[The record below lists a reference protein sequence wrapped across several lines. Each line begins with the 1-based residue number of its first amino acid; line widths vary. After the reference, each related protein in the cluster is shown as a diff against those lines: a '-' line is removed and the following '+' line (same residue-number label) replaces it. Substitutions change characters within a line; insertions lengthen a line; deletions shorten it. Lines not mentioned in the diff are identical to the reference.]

1 MKQRSLVLA
10 AVAMMPLGLLVAQT
24 PPTPPVT
31 PVIPA
36 PVTPATPVTPLPAPM
51 PIVSGQGWLS
61 EWDREEIRRAAE
73 EARRAS
79 EEVRINSREIAEEAR
94 IAGQRAMEDAR
105 IAMRDFRVDMPRIDI
120 PRLSGQQ
127 FMASVP
133 FEFEGP
139 GFPYSSRLEIGPPPN
154 FMQGEP
160 ADSLYQLAREAFNRQ
175 DYSRAAARFA
185 DLIAKYPNS
194 RLVPQ
199 SAYYQAFALYRVGTV
214 DALRSALKVLE
225 SIASRFEYET
235 RMSKS
240 DAPALHAR
248 VLRALADRNE
258 PGVDAKLRDL
268 YAKYPSV
275 SCDQDD
281 VRIKAQVL
289 SSLYQADP
297 DAAMPYIR
305 QNLATRDACNAE
317 LRRTAVFLLA
327 NRPTAE
333 QTALIVQVAKN
344 DTVRSV
350 RSQAIEVLSRMP
362 GDEAIAA
369 LQQFMNDDDERIQ
382 AAAVRSLM
390 RSDNPRARAAMRSLI
405 DRRDASERQR
415 LEAIRSFDR
424 DNASPEDAAYLRS
437 LFNRQGESDR
447 IKDAVLSAL
456 AQMPSE
462 ENNAFLLSV
471 AKNPNESS
479 SLRATA
485 LRRVTSRQNLSTD
498 DLIKLY
504 DASDSRS
511 MRQTLVQALSQRSEE
526 KALNK
531 LIDIVRYST
540 DPEVRSYSIQVL
552 LQKKDPAIQK
562 RVLDLINKGGNGGN
576 E

>member
-1 MKQRSLVLA
+1 
-10 AVAMMPLGLLVAQT
+10 
-24 PPTPPVT
+24 
-31 PVIPA
+31 PA
-36 PVTPATPVTPLPAPM
+36 PV
-51 PIVSGQGWLS
+51 VSGRGWLS

-94 IAGQRAMEDAR
+94 MAGQRAMEDAR
-105 IAMRDFRVDMPRIDI
+105 IAMRDFRFEMPKFT
-120 PRLSGQQ
+120 GQSII
-127 FMASVP
+127 ANVP
-133 FEFEGP
+133 FEFE
-139 GFPYSSRLEIGPPPN
+139 SRSFGYKSNVEIGPPPQ

-175 DYSRAAARFA
+175 DYSRAATRFA
-185 DLIAKYPNS
+185 ELISKYPSS

-199 SAYYQAFALYRVGTV
+199 SAYYQAFSLYRVGTV
-214 DALRSALKVLE
+214 ESLRTALRVLE
-225 SIASRFEYET
+225 TNASRFEYES

-240 DAPALHAR
+240 DAPALQAR

-258 PGVDAKLRDL
+258 PGVEGKLREL

-275 SCDQDD
+275 SCDQEAIG
-281 VRIKAQVL
+281 IKAQVL
-289 SSLYQADP
+289 SSLYQTDP
-297 DAAMPYIR
+297 EAAMPYIR
-305 QNLATRDACNAE
+305 QHLGTRDACNAE

-327 NRPTAE
+327 NRPTPE
-333 QTALIVQVAKN
+333 RTALIVQVAKT

-350 RSQAIEVLSRMP
+350 RSRAIEVLSRMP
-362 GDEAIAA
+362 GDDAIAA
-369 LQQFMNDDDERIQ
+369 LQQFMNDGDEQIQ
-382 AAAVRSLM
+382 ASAVRSLM
-390 RSDNPRARAAMRSLI
+390 RSDNPKARAAMRALI

-424 DNASPEDAAYLRS
+424 DNTSPEDAAYLRS

-456 AQMPSE
+456 SQVPSE
-462 ENNAFLLSV
+462 ENSAFLLSV
-471 AKNPNESS
+471 ARNTNESS

-485 LRRVTSRQNLSTD
+485 LRRVTSRQNLSTE

-511 MRQTLVQALSQRSEE
+511 MRQTLVQALSQRGEE
-526 KALNK
+526 QAINK

-540 DPEVRSYSIQVL
+540 DPEVRSHSIQLL